1 MVKETE
7 DQGRAGP
14 TTESLLQA
22 AMEALA
28 ANSLAM
34 TQQERVAVA
43 VELFRLADAVAVAL
57 APATE
62 VDAKAKLQA
71 ERRLTWLLRWLE
83 RAQESMRPLDPGRGA

>member
-7 DQGRAGP
+7 DQGRDGP

-43 VELFRLADAVAVAL
+43 VELFRLADAVAL

-83 RAQESMRPLDPGRGA
+83 CAQESMRPLDPGRGA

>member
-1 MVKETE
+1 M
-7 DQGRAGP
+7 
-14 TTESLLQA
+14 LQA

-28 ANSLAM
+28 TNSLAM

-43 VELFRLADAVAVAL
+43 VELFRLADAVAL

-62 VDAKAKLQA
+62 VDAMAKLQA

-83 RAQESMRPLDPGRGA
+83 RAQESVRPADPGRGA

>member
-43 VELFRLADAVAVAL
+43 VELFRLADAVAL

-83 RAQESMRPLDPGRGA
+83 RAQESMRPPDPGRGT

>member
-1 MVKETE
+1 MAKETE

-43 VELFRLADAVAVAL
+43 VELFRLADAVAL

>member
-43 VELFRLADAVAVAL
+43 VELFRLADAVAL

-83 RAQESMRPLDPGRGA
+83 RAHESMRPMDPGRGA

>member
-43 VELFRLADAVAVAL
+43 VELFRLADAVAL

-83 RAQESMRPLDPGRGA
+83 RAQESMRPMDPGRGA

>member
-1 MVKETE
+1 MVKETQ
-7 DQGRAGP
+7 DQGGTGP
-14 TTESLLQA
+14 TTEAMLQA

-43 VELFRLADAVAVAL
+43 VELFRLADAVAL

>member
-7 DQGRAGP
+7 DQGRDGP

-43 VELFRLADAVAVAL
+43 VELFRLADAVAL

-83 RAQESMRPLDPGRGA
+83 RAQESMRPMDPGRGA

>member
-1 MVKETE
+1 MVNEK
-7 DQGRAGP
+7 QGQVGTGP
-14 TTESLLQA
+14 TTEAMLQA

-28 ANSLAM
+28 TNSLAM

-43 VELFRLADAVAVAL
+43 VELFRLADAVAL

-62 VDAKAKLQA
+62 VDAMAKLQA

-83 RAQESMRPLDPGRGA
+83 RAQESVRPADPGRGA

>member
-43 VELFRLADAVAVAL
+43 VELFRLADAVAL

>member
-7 DQGRAGP
+7 DQGRDGP

-43 VELFRLADAVAVAL
+43 VELFRLADAVAL

>member
-43 VELFRLADAVAVAL
+43 VELFRLADAVAL

-62 VDAKAKLQA
+62 VDAKVKLQA

>member
-1 MVKETE
+1 MVNEK
-7 DQGRAGP
+7 QGQVGTGP
-14 TTESLLQA
+14 TTEAMLQA

-28 ANSLAM
+28 TNSLAM

-43 VELFRLADAVAVAL
+43 VELFRLADAVAL

-62 VDAKAKLQA
+62 VDAMAKLQA

-83 RAQESMRPLDPGRGA
+83 RAQESVRPVDPGRGA

>member
-1 MVKETE
+1 MVNEK
-7 DQGRAGP
+7 QGQVGTGP
-14 TTESLLQA
+14 TTEAMLQA

-28 ANSLAM
+28 TNSLAM

-43 VELFRLADAVAVAL
+43 VELFRLADEVAL

-62 VDAKAKLQA
+62 VDAMAKLQA

-83 RAQESMRPLDPGRGA
+83 RAQESVRPADPGRGA